1 MMNRFTNFSELR
13 GYLLLDQWGP
23 IDVREFR
30 AAWEVAPNTATK
42 NMTILKSFFEF
53 AVSNEWL
60 DRNPPRLVKDR
71 RNRSEKQ
78 SKDPIPFSDEELAR
92 MFETCESKYGKTDD
106 EFRYRWTGQ
115 DLADFISVSVYTGL
129 RISDVSTFHIDRL
142 LESGECHI
150 RTTKNGKKVSTWI
163 PIWLQQRM
171 RERAKFYGPLI
182 FGTHKTTDICVVTDV
197 WRKRVGY
204 KLLFG

>member
-60 DRNPPRLVKDR
+60 DRNPARLVKDR
-71 RNRSEKQ
+71 RTRSEKQ
-78 SKDPIPFSDEELAR
+78 SKDRIPFSDEELAR

-106 EFRYRWTGQ
+106 ELWLSCSATPKKLCGSITRL
-115 DLADFISVSVYTGL
+115 DPAPISS
-129 RISDVSTFHIDRL
+129 RDR
-142 LESGECHI
+142 
-150 RTTKNGKKVSTWI
+150 
-163 PIWLQQRM
+163 
-171 RERAKFYGPLI
+171 
-182 FGTHKTTDICVVTDV
+182 
-197 WRKRVGY
+197 
-204 KLLFG
+204 